1 MIGPTEI
8 AGRLPLGEDAMPTC
22 LLEMTVA
29 LLASALETA
38 ELVTLAVEAE
48 DATVV
53 EEGRMVVMETPDS
66 VAMLDRKL
74 EACEGSRVNVSV
86 GAVDVGATV
95 TVTVMTEPVLLLTSV
110 DEAVADA
117 DEALSE
123 AVVDWDD
130 LCVRVDEAL
139 VSEAEVETGTEA
151 VDDSEPEASSTE
163 SLSSSPLQST
173 GSSTGTPVLLTA
185 IPPVAPVALMMARA
199 VVFVVQEISYEE

>member
-38 ELVTLAVEAE
+38 ELATLAVEAG

-53 EEGRMVVMETPDS
+53 EEGRMVVIETPDS

-86 GAVDVGATV
+86 GTVDAGATV
-95 TVTVMTEPVLLLTSV
+95 TVTVMTEPVLLLKSV

-117 DEALSE
+117 DDALSE

-139 VSEAEVETGTEA
+139 VSEAEVEIGTEA
-151 VDDSEPEASSTE
+151 VDDSELEASSTG

-173 GSSTGTPVLLTA
+173 GSSTGMPVLLTA